1 MRRAL
6 FAITC
11 LLSLLLASA
20 AAVVTVHSRRA
31 WHGVVWR
38 TDPAAEAEG
47 AHTSLAGVWREASGA
62 GVPGFGSTMGE
73 GKRARPVVVQA
84 PTSALAVVQ
93 ARPPAPQQREY
104 ASLVLADGVL
114 EFRRYPEP
122 PCFVPM

>member
-20 AAVVTVHSRRA
+20 AAAVTVHSRRA

-47 AHTSLAGVWREASGA
+47 AHTSLAGVWREFRQLGQPPPMRN
-62 GVPGFGSTMGE
+62 GRRP
-73 GKRARPVVVQA
+73 RAVVMQA
-84 PTSALAVVQ
+84 PMPALAVVQ
-93 ARPPAPQQREY
+93 ARPPAPQPREY

-122 PCFVPM
+122 PYFVPV